1 MYQVEDIMT
10 ILLQKSL
17 AQSEY
22 DPILDSYVYNIHNL
36 QLDYLKSQLNNDNE
50 EEKELHRHFLNQYFI
65 KANHDFGKIEDDSY
79 IYYNFGYHLIK
90 SEQFDLFSKVYL
102 DLSFV
107 EAMLKATS
115 SVDLLNDYKRYGEQ
129 IIGMVSAF

>member
-1 MYQVEDIMT
+1 
-10 ILLQKSL
+10 
-17 AQSEY
+17 
-22 DPILDSYVYNIHNL
+22 
-36 QLDYLKSQLNNDNE
+36 
-50 EEKELHRHFLNQYFI
+50 
-65 KANHDFGKIEDDSY
+65 
-79 IYYNFGYHLIK
+79 
-90 SEQFDLFSKVYL
+90 L